1 MNTTSK
7 VRVFTAAALALGL
20 SIAVARAQTG
30 SAGSAQAPAQVPA
43 GPGAKKAEEVFKNI
57 QVLKGIPAD
66 QVFPAM
72 LFITASLGVQCDY
85 CHVERAFEKDD
96 KPPKQTARKMMQ
108 MMFAIN
114 KDNFD
119 GHREVTCYTCHRGG
133 TDPAGTPIIAEE
145 EPKPGPGG
153 PMGPGGA
160 NAAANAPAGPSADQL
175 LEKYL
180 EALGGADALQKISS
194 RVEKGTMTGFGGRRF
209 PIEVLSK
216 APDKRMSVM
225 HLPNGDSVTVYDGHA
240 GWMGNPGMPLREMT
254 GGDLEAVNLD
264 ADFYFPVHIKQAF
277 SQLRVRP
284 PDKVGDHEAYAVFG
298 IKPGQPPVRLYF
310 DAQSGLLVR
319 LVRYEE
325 TPLGRNPTQIDY
337 ADYRDSGGVKVPF
350 RRTIARPGGRFTIQ
364 VDQIEQNVAIDDAK
378 FAKPASP
385 AAAGQNPP
393 PSP

>member
-1 MNTTSK
+1 MNARSK
-7 VRVFTAAALALGL
+7 GIVVTAAGLALALQIVG
-20 SIAVARAQTG
+20 ARAQTG
-30 SAGSAQAPAQVPA
+30 TAGSGGAAQQAPA

-133 TDPAGTPIIAEE
+133 TDPAGTPIIAED

-153 PMGPGGA
+153 PMRPGGA
-160 NAAANAPAGPSADQL
+160 NASANAPAGPSADQL
-175 LEKYL
+175 LEKYV

-225 HLPNGDSVTVYDGHA
+225 HLSNGDRVTAYDGHA

-254 GGDLEAVNLD
+254 GGDLEAVRLD
-264 ADFYFPVHIKQAF
+264 ADFYLPVHIKQAF
-277 SQLRVRP
+277 SQLRVTSP
-284 PDKVGDHEAYAVFG
+284 EKVGDHEAYVVFG

-364 VDQIEQNVAIDDAK
+364 VDQTEQNVAIDDVK
-378 FAKPASP
+378 FAKPASS
-385 AAAGQNPP
+385 AATGQNPP

>member
-1 MNTTSK
+1 MNATSK
-7 VRVFTAAALALGL
+7 GIVFAAAGLALALP
-20 SIAVARAQTG
+20 IVCARAQTA
-30 SAGSAQAPAQVPA
+30 SAGPAQQTPT
-43 GPGAKKAEEVFKNI
+43 GPEAKKAEQVYKNI

-85 CHVERAFEKDD
+85 FHVERAFEKDD

-114 KDNFD
+114 KDNFG
-119 GHREVTCYTCHRGG
+119 GHREVTCYSCHRGA

-145 EPKPGPGG
+145 EPRPGPGG
-153 PMGPGGA
+153 PMRPEGA
-160 NAAANAPAGPSADQL
+160 SPAANTPAGPSADQL
-175 LEKYL
+175 IEKYV

-194 RVEKGTMTGFGGRRF
+194 RVEKGTMTPFAGPPRF
-209 PIEVLSK
+209 LIDVLSK
-216 APDKRMSVM
+216 APDKRMSVV
-225 HLPNGDSVTVYDGHA
+225 HLPGGGDSVTAYDGHV
-240 GWMGNPGMPLREMT
+240 GWMGGNPGMPPREMS
-254 GGDLEAVNLD
+254 GGDLEGVKLD
-264 ADFYFPVHIKQAF
+264 ADFYFPVHIKQVF

-284 PDKVGDHEAYAVFG
+284 PDKVGDHEANVVFG
-298 IKPGQPPVRLYF
+298 VNPGQPPVKLYF
-310 DAQSGLLVR
+310 DEQSGLLVR

-337 ADYRDSGGVKVPF
+337 ADYRDSGGVKAPF
-350 RRTIARPGGRFTIQ
+350 RWTIARPRGRSTIQ
-364 VDQIEQNVAIDDAK
+364 IDQIEQNVAIDDAK

-385 AAAGQNPP
+385 AATGQNRP